1 MTTLDPVD
9 YAVISQALMATAREM
24 GSKLCR
30 SAYSSI
36 VREVKDASAGIL
48 DARGQAV
55 AQSDQLT
62 PVLVGS
68 LSHTF
73 RPCAERYPIEALV
86 EGDFYIN
93 NHPYMGGQHSP
104 DIFIF
109 MPIFFAGQLVGFSAS
124 VAHHLDIGGGAPGIN
139 NLATDYYQEGLIIP
153 PSRYNMERDWQEGPL
168 ADLIQANVRVPDQ
181 TIGDL
186 NAQFAANRIG
196 AHRVQELCQKYDA
209 KRVGAAMDGLIEY
222 CERRVRTAISEI
234 PDGVYRGEDAV
245 DDNGIDEQP
254 LWVRVALTVAGDT
267 LTVDYAGTCEQ
278 VVPNLNSPLASTK
291 SATLACLKMILT
303 GDDVPF
309 NEGANRAIRVE
320 VPLGSLLNPRPPAPV
335 RARME
340 AIYRAY
346 DSILKALQPVIPD
359 RVPACGFDTTF
370 SFSLSFFTAGRYR
383 VHQEVYYGG
392 NGAWHR
398 GDGCDSVASPLSNC
412 TNVPVESLDMMFD
425 FFRVTDYALRPDSG
439 GHGQYRGGLGLRRVY
454 HILKDDVRFAIYADR
469 FRQEATGM
477 SGGGPGVSARCEVRR
492 GGEGIAIRSKD
503 TATLKAGDLVVV
515 ETGGGGGYGDPAL
528 RTAEALE
535 RDRHLGY
542 VR

>member
-320 VPLGSLLNPRPPAPV
+320 VPLGSLLNPRPPAPCTT
-335 RARME
+335 RAMAGQLLPPCVMGALAE
-340 AIYRAY
+340 AIPEQVLAQPGSPTCCFNVSGVHDARAY
-346 DSILKALQPVIPD
+346 ALI
-359 RVPACGFDTTF
+359 
-370 SFSLSFFTAGRYR
+370 SFVSGGMGAGAGWNGLAPMSFPSNVANSPMEVMEEQAPIRIVTREMREGSGGKGRHR
-383 VHQEVYYGG
+383 GG
-392 NGAWHR
+392 NGQR
-398 GDGCDSVASPLSNC
+398 IVFDMIGDSPATASFLMN
-412 TNVPVESLDMMFD
+412 
-425 FFRVTDYALRPDSG
+425 RVDRPA
-439 GHGQYRGGLGLRRVY
+439 LGLNGG
-454 HILKDDVRFAIYADR
+454 KPG
-469 FRQEATGM
+469 ATGRVRINGREINPADHQVLKPGDRVIM
-477 SGGGPGVSARCEVRR
+477 ETPAGGGFGRPEPARSGR
-492 GGEGIAIRSKD
+492 
-503 TATLKAGDLVVV
+503 
-515 ETGGGGGYGDPAL
+515 
-528 RTAEALE
+528 
-535 RDRHLGY
+535 
-542 VR
+542 